1 MLLGKAAQL
10 AAQGGQLKASPAS
23 PMPAS
28 SSAPAAGEAKTVGAG
43 LKITLGGIKLAGTTV
58 AAGAES
64 ADGAGAGGKKPK
76 RPKMDKS
83 FDYMVGDVLGSSTS
97 LFPPFPYSQ
106 AHSDDSIQR
115 AGRISQPHPSSH
127 PSSSL
132 LYLISNPDPAPCP
145 PIHPLDP
152 SQLRDAFT
160 LKQGGLSGF
169 DMSLWEG
176 RGGEKGGGRKVSFV
190 AVTGRAAVGRVRRCA
205 DAVGYR
211 ARIAEEEAET
221 GRPCSGRRHAKEAKA
236 MNPLSFFSFP
246 SGCPAPLVS
255 CAVVLLSH
263 RVIVFGVF
271 SAHVKCCSHHHLHCP
286 HAHHPSPFS
295 HPSRPVH
302 AARVA
307 N

>member
-1 MLLGKAAQL
+1 MSDPPPPPPDPAKPWAQYLLQPHNPHPSPLSGTQDLISLFHLSPLYDTFLRPYLPANLAPIPGSAGAEEVEAGGGAVKGQVLLGKAAQL

-83 FDYMVGDVLGSSTS
+83 FDYMVGDVLG
-97 LFPPFPYSQ
+97 
-106 AHSDDSIQR
+106 
-115 AGRISQPHPSSH
+115 RISQPHPSSH

-176 RGGEKGGGRKVSFV
+176 RGGEKGGGRKKKKRKQ
-190 AVTGRAAVGRVRRCA
+190 ADLAAAGDTQKKQKR
-205 DAVGYR
+205 
-211 ARIAEEEAET
+211 
-221 GRPCSGRRHAKEAKA
+221 
-236 MNPLSFFSFP
+236 
-246 SGCPAPLVS
+246 
-255 CAVVLLSH
+255 
-263 RVIVFGVF
+263 
-271 SAHVKCCSHHHLHCP
+271 
-286 HAHHPSPFS
+286 
-295 HPSRPVH
+295 
-302 AARVA
+302 
-307 N
+307 